1 MNIENMSILFAN
13 IDLINKAILK
23 TQQHVAIHLL
33 DALKEEDS
41 KAIEEL
47 LDKIAVDYN
56 SLRLICEIIKGKIDD
71 KGYYINQ
78 ETGERENENNW

>member
-1 MNIENMSILFAN
+1 MNIEDISILLDN
-13 IDLINKAILK
+13 LDLINKAILK

-33 DALKEEDS
+33 DTLKEEDS

-56 SLRLICEIIKGKIDD
+56 SLRLVCEIIKCKIDD
-71 KGYYINQ
+71 QGYYIDQ
-78 ETGERENENNW
+78 ETGERENGN

>member
-1 MNIENMSILFAN
+1 MNIEDISILLVN
-13 IDLINKAILK
+13 LDLINKAILK

-33 DALKEEDS
+33 DTLKEEDS

-56 SLRLICEIIKGKIDD
+56 SLRLVCEII
-71 KGYYINQ
+71 
-78 ETGERENENNW
+78 